1 MKHIIDLE
9 TWERK
14 NNFDFFRNFVNPTI
28 SITSEVEC
36 GEAKARAKA
45 AGESF
50 FLYYLYAVL
59 RAVNEIKEF
68 RYRIDGEGRVAWYDT
83 VDIMTPVKVKE
94 NGRFFTVRIP
104 WKEDFKEFY
113 AEAKAMIASID
124 PEGDPYT
131 AEQKNGN
138 ELLDVVLLSAIPDL
152 YFTSLTCTQEHRHG
166 SNYPLMNAG
175 KAIMRDGKLIMPI
188 SMTLHHGFVDG
199 YHLGLF
205 YKKVETILKG

>member
-1 MKHIIDLE
+1 MKHIIDIE

-14 NNFDFFRNFVNPTI
+14 NNFEFFRHFVNPTI

-50 FLYYLYAVL
+50 FLHYLYAVL
-59 RAVNEIKEF
+59 KAVNEIKEF
-68 RYRIDGEGRVAWYDT
+68 RYRIDGEGRVVWFDT
-83 VDIMTPVKVKE
+83 VDILTPIKVKE
-94 NGRFFTVRIP
+94 NGRFFTARIP

-113 AEAKAMIASID
+113 TEAKAIIAAID
-124 PEGDPYT
+124 PEGNPYD
-131 AEQKNGN
+131 AEKKGG
-138 ELLDVVLLSAIPDL
+138 ELLIDVVLLSATPDL

-166 SNYPLMNAG
+166 GNYPLLNAG
-175 KAIMRDGKLIMPI
+175 KAIMRDGRLIMPI

-199 YHLGLF
+199 HHLSLF
-205 YKKVETILKG
+205 YKTVESVLKG